1 MQEHSKYAVGVDIGS
16 SRVKCVVAHLDGTG
30 TARIIGVGT
39 APNSGMRKG
48 IVVSLDGPAI
58 AIDQALGEAE
68 RMGGYQVNE
77 ASVSIN
83 GNHLISTHTDGMI
96 AVGRADHVIDIEDI
110 RRIEDVA
117 TLGKIP
123 PNREIIDVIPHMYR
137 LDGQDNIKDPVGMTG
152 TRLEMDAHVISALIP
167 HLRNLHQVAERAT
180 LVPRATVV
188 AGVAA
193 AKAVLGEPQLE
204 NGVALIDIGASTT
217 NIAIYEEGDLR
228 FIAVIPVGGNNIT
241 NDLAIGLKTDPEI
254 AEQIKLQ
261 HGSALVRREHSGV
274 GIKYEGEILNFDSR
288 EIDEIIEARLDE
300 LFDSIHKEFRRAG
313 MVGRL
318 PSGVVLTGGTAN
330 MPHLAEYARDKLSV
344 AAKIGSLP
352 KLGGLS
358 EELDDPAYA
367 VAIGLLLIDE
377 GEATQEIKTKQKTK
391 LPAANKVTGLLKKF
405 KI

>member
-1 MQEHSKYAVGVDIGS
+1 MQEHSRYAVGVDIGS
-16 SRVKCVVAHLDGTG
+16 SRVKCVVAHLDGSG
-30 TARIIGVGT
+30 EPRIIGVGT

-48 IVVSLDGPAI
+48 VVVSLEGPAV

-77 ASVSIN
+77 ATISVN
-83 GNHLISTHTDGMI
+83 GSHLISTHTDGMI

-123 PNREIIDVIPHMYR
+123 PNREIIDVIPHMYK
-137 LDGQDNIKDPVGMTG
+137 LDGQENIKDPIGMTG
-152 TRLEMDAHVISALIP
+152 TRLEMDAHVISGLAP
-167 HLRNLHQVAERAT
+167 HLRNLHQVAEKAT
-180 LVPRATVV
+180 LIPRSTVV

-193 AKAVLGEPQLE
+193 AKASLGEQQME

-228 FIAVIPVGGNNIT
+228 YIAVIPVGGNNIT
-241 NDLAIGLKTDPEI
+241 NDLAIGLRTDPEI
-254 AEQIKLQ
+254 AERIKIQ

-274 GIKYEGEILNFDSR
+274 GIKHGGEVLNFDSR
-288 EIDEIIEARLDE
+288 EVDEIIEARLE
-300 LFDSIHKEFRRAG
+300 EIFEAIHKEFKRAG
-313 MVGRL
+313 MVGKL
-318 PSGVVLTGGTAN
+318 PSGVVLTGGTAK
-330 MPHLAEYARDKLSV
+330 MPHLAEFARDKLAV

-358 EELDDPAYA
+358 EELEDPAYA

-377 GEATQEIKTKQKTK
+377 SEAHVEVKSKQKVK
-391 LPAANKVTGLLKKF
+391 LPASGKVTGLLKKF

>member
-1 MQEHSKYAVGVDIGS
+1 MQEHSRYAVGVDIGT
-16 SRVKCVVAHLDGTG
+16 SRVKCVVAHLDGSG
-30 TARIIGVGT
+30 EPRIIGYGT

-48 IVVSLDGPAI
+48 VVVSLDGPAI

-77 ASVSIN
+77 ATISVN
-83 GNHLISTHTDGMI
+83 GSHLISTHTDGMI

-123 PNREIIDVIPHMYR
+123 PNREIIDVIPHMYK
-137 LDGQDNIKDPVGMTG
+137 LDGQENIKHPIGMTG
-152 TRLEMDAHVISALIP
+152 TRLEMDAHVISGLVP
-167 HLRNLHQVAERAT
+167 HLRNLYQVAEKAT
-180 LVPRATVV
+180 LIPRSSVV

-193 AKAVLGEPQLE
+193 AKAVLSEQQME
-204 NGVALIDIGASTT
+204 NGVALIDIGAATT
-217 NIAIYEEGDLR
+217 NVAIYEEGDLR

-241 NDLAIGLKTDPEI
+241 NDLAIGLRTDPEI
-254 AEQIKLQ
+254 AERIKIQ

-274 GIKYEGEILNFDSR
+274 GIKHNGEVINFDSR
-288 EIDEIIEARLDE
+288 EVDEIIEARLE
-300 LFDSIHKEFRRAG
+300 EIFEAVHKEFKRAG
-313 MVGRL
+313 MVGKL
-318 PSGVVLTGGTAN
+318 PSGVVITGGTAK
-330 MPHLAEYARDKLSV
+330 MPHLAEFARDKLMV

-358 EELDDPAYA
+358 EELEDPAYA
-367 VAIGLLLIDE
+367 VAVGLLLIDE
-377 GEATQEIKTKQKTK
+377 SEAPVEVKSKQKVK
-391 LPAANKVTGLLKKF
+391 LPSGKVTGLLKKF